1 MSDHL
6 GCAASQPG
14 RALLFEGLLP
24 SALAVQSYSI
34 TLVPS
39 VEAQLWQQQ
48 RQQLLSEA
56 VITIQKQST
65 HSMTG
70 CQPHLQMEQ
79 AQHDSPKHLE
89 TCILCDG
96 LMGAVMYAVSVCCD
110 RAQGWRLSCDVA
122 LVLPAILH

>member
-1 MSDHL
+1 MLILQDVETLGQLDNESAITRICHMSDHL

-34 TLVPS
+34 TLMPP

-56 VITIQKQST
+56 VITI
-65 HSMTG
+65 
-70 CQPHLQMEQ
+70 
-79 AQHDSPKHLE
+79 
-89 TCILCDG
+89 
-96 LMGAVMYAVSVCCD
+96 
-110 RAQGWRLSCDVA
+110 
-122 LVLPAILH
+122 